1 MAGGD
6 RDLTPPARPSGRRII
21 AVDAMG
27 ADHAPHPEVAGAVA
41 AVREVPVDVVLVG
54 DEAVLRA
61 ELLRIG
67 ASDTLT
73 PGPHGPRVRIQHA
86 SEVVTMDDAP
96 SHAYRKKRDSSM
108 RVAFDLVHAGEADA
122 VVSAGNSG
130 AMLSHA
136 LFVLGR
142 LPGVERPGIVTVFP
156 TPTGT
161 LVLCDVGAN
170 VEIKPSMLAQF
181 AVLGACY
188 DHVVHGHDRPRVGVL
203 SNGTEASKGTE
214 LTRAADALLRRMAA
228 SPGAGFRYVGYV
240 EGSNLLT
247 GAVDVVATDGFTG
260 NVLLKLGEGMAEAL
274 LRMVKG
280 ALGRSLRGRLG
291 GAIVA
296 PVLRELKRSID
307 YAETGGALLA
317 GVAGVVTI
325 CHGRSDVVAI
335 KNAIKVSHRFARTAL
350 PQRLGEA
357 IGRHHGMW
365 QEPGDQ
371 GDASHDS

>member
-1 MAGGD
+1 
-6 RDLTPPARPSGRRII
+6 
-21 AVDAMG
+21 
-27 ADHAPHPEVAGAVA
+27 VA
-41 AVREVPVDVVLVG
+41 AVREAPVDVVLVG

-61 ELLRIG
+61 ELARIDAADVAAHG
-67 ASDTLT
+67 A
-73 PGPHGPRVRIQHA
+73 HGQRVRIHHA

-96 SHAYRKKRDSSM
+96 SHAFRKKRDSSM
-108 RVAFDLVHAGEADA
+108 RVAFDLVQAGEADA

-130 AMLSHA
+130 AMLGHA

-214 LTRAADALLRRMAA
+214 LTRGADALLRRMAA
-228 SPGAGFRYVGYV
+228 SPGAGFRYAGYV

-247 GAVDVVATDGFTG
+247 GEVDVVATDGFTG

-280 ALGRSLRGRLG
+280 ALGRSLRGRVG

-317 GVAGVVTI
+317 GVKGVVTI
-325 CHGRSDVVAI
+325 CHGRSDVAAI
-335 KNAIKVSHRFARTAL
+335 KNAIKVSHRFARMAL

-357 IGRHHGMW
+357 IGRHHGLW
-365 QEPGDQ
+365 QELGDQ
-371 GDASHDS
+371 DATS

>member
-1 MAGGD
+1 MGG
-6 RDLTPPARPSGRRII
+6 
-21 AVDAMG
+21 
-27 ADHAPHPEVAGAVA
+27 DHAPRPEVAGAVA
-41 AVREVPVDVVLVG
+41 AVRELPVDVVLVG
-54 DEAVLRA
+54 DEALLRA
-61 ELLRIG
+61 ELARLGPSGLEAGLDAGMHARGPRLRI
-67 ASDTLT
+67 
-73 PGPHGPRVRIQHA
+73 HHA
-86 SEVVTMDDAP
+86 SQVVTMDDAP
-96 SHAYRKKRDSSM
+96 SHAYRTKRDSSM
-108 RVAFDLVHAGEADA
+108 RVAFDLVQAGQADA

-130 AMLSHA
+130 AMLGHA

-228 SPGAGFRYVGYV
+228 VPGAGFRYLGYV

-247 GAVDVVATDGFTG
+247 GEVDVVATDGFTG

-296 PVLRELKRSID
+296 PVLQELKRSID
-307 YAETGGALLA
+307 YAEIGGALLA
-317 GVAGVVTI
+317 GVNGVVTI
-325 CHGRSDVVAI
+325 CHGRSDVAAI
-335 KNAIKVSHRFARTAL
+335 KNAIKVSHRFARMAL

-357 IGRHHGMW
+357 IDRHQAMW
-365 QEPGDQ
+365 QELRDQ
-371 GDASHDS
+371 GAAR

>member
-1 MAGGD
+1 MAGGE
-6 RDLTPPARPSGRRII
+6 RRERHPAHATRRRVI

-27 ADHAPHPEVAGAVA
+27 SDHAPGPEVAGAVA
-41 AVREVPVDVVLVG
+41 AVREMPIEVVLVG
-54 DEAVLRA
+54 HEDRLHA

-67 ASDTLT
+67 AANA
-73 PGPHGPRVRIQHA
+73 PRVRIHHA

-96 SHAYRKKRDSSM
+96 GQAYRKKRDSSM
-108 RVAFDLVHAGEADA
+108 RVAFELVKAGEADA

-130 AMLSHA
+130 AMLGHA

-170 VEIKPSMLAQF
+170 VEIKPFMLAQF

-188 DHVVHGHDRPRVGVL
+188 DQVVHGHGRPRVGVL
-203 SNGTEASKGTE
+203 SNGTESSKGTE
-214 LTRAADALLRRMAA
+214 LTRAADALLRRVAA
-228 SPGAGFRYVGYV
+228 HPEVGLQYLGYV
-240 EGSNLLT
+240 EGSSLLT

-274 LRMVKG
+274 LRMVKA
-280 ALGRSLRGRLG
+280 ALTRSVRGLVG
-291 GAIVA
+291 GAIIA
-296 PVLRELKRSID
+296 PVLQELKRSID

-317 GVAGVVTI
+317 GVRGVVTI
-325 CHGRSDVVAI
+325 CHGRSDVTAI
-335 KNAIKVSHRFARTAL
+335 KNAIKVSHTFARMAL
-350 PQRLGEA
+350 PQRLEEA
-357 IGRHHGMW
+357 IGRHRKLW
-365 QEPGDQ
+365 EEWS
-371 GDASHDS
+371 DAIE

>member
-1 MAGGD
+1 MGG
-6 RDLTPPARPSGRRII
+6 
-21 AVDAMG
+21 
-27 ADHAPHPEVAGAVA
+27 DHAPGPEVAGAVA
-41 AVREVPVDVVLVG
+41 AVREAPVDVVLMG
-54 DEAVLRA
+54 DEPLLRA
-61 ELLRIG
+61 ELVRLG
-67 ASDTLT
+67 AAGVDALAQR
-73 PGPHGPRVRIQHA
+73 RVRIHHA

-108 RVAFDLVHAGEADA
+108 RVAFDLVQAGQADA
-122 VVSAGNSG
+122 VVSAGHSG
-130 AMLSHA
+130 AMLVHA

-142 LPGVERPGIVTVFP
+142 LPGVERPGIVTAFP

-228 SPGAGFRYVGYV
+228 IPGAGFRYLGYV

-247 GAVDVVATDGFTG
+247 GEVDVVATDGFTG

-296 PVLRELKRSID
+296 PVLQELKRSID

-317 GVAGVVTI
+317 GVDGVVTI
-325 CHGRSDVVAI
+325 CHGRSDVAAI
-335 KNAIKVSHRFARTAL
+335 KNAIKVSHRFARMAL
-350 PQRLGEA
+350 PRRLGEA
-357 IGRHHGMW
+357 IGRHQAMW
-365 QEPGDQ
+365 QELRDQ
-371 GDASHDS
+371 GPESPDAS